1 MAVHTDLTIIE
12 QGWIPY
18 THTVMQRGFLYVRA
32 RLPSTSTSS
41 RKTEILFT
49 TTHLESYSGKDYN
62 GASQRL
68 LQIQEM
74 CQFLHHQMEEHP
86 SITMAIISGDLNW
99 DDERR
104 TVGGTRTVSTTDPVL
119 LSSIPDQWK
128 DTWLEAT
135 QPPSVPISTTTT
147 TTKAK
152 KKKTSATSTSTSA
165 SLVEGYTYDSKL
177 NPMLSGSLRRRFD
190 RVLVHSNPFHNHR
203 VQILAPQLL
212 GTNVISPDLTWE
224 KYNMYTRTT
233 RTVPTAPS
241 DHFGYIVT
249 LQI

>member
-1 MAVHTDLTIIE
+1 MD
-12 QGWIPY
+12 
-18 THTVMQRGFLYVRA
+18 
-32 RLPSTSTSS
+32 
-41 RKTEILFT
+41 
-49 TTHLESYSGKDYN
+49 
-62 GASQRL
+62 
-68 LQIQEM
+68 
-74 CQFLHHQMEEHP
+74 EHP
-86 SITMAIISGDLNW
+86 SITVAIISGDLNW

-104 TVGGTRTVSTTDPVL
+104 TGGGTRTVSTTDPVL
-119 LSSIPDQWK
+119 LSSIPEHWK

-135 QPPSVPISTTTT
+135 QPPSVPISNNNTTTTTTTTT

-152 KKKTSATSTSTSA
+152 KQKTTATSN

-190 RVLVHSNPFHNHR
+190 RVLVHSNPFHNHS

-233 RTVPTAPS
+233 RIVPTAPS